1 MLQFPIGSANEN
13 NCDTQYLH
21 LCLLAGQFKIIPPD
35 NPVIGVIGKGVIL
48 PCQLE
53 AKTTPERLFVQWIFT
68 GKSQRIDVT
77 TYDGKNKQNPIS
89 EDKAYQGRT
98 NFFQTEFNKGNV
110 SLHLKNVML
119 SDEGKYTCSIFLE
132 NWYDE
137 VVVDLNVAGEWSVR
151 CLLLLPQSSFI
162 TSVRTV
168 GYEQVG
174 FISSTLSLAFL
185 QEEFEW

>member
-1 MLQFPIGSANEN
+1 M
-13 NCDTQYLH
+13 
-21 LCLLAGQFKIIPPD
+21 
-35 NPVIGVIGKGVIL
+35 
-48 PCQLE
+48 
-53 AKTTPERLFVQWIFT
+53 
-68 GKSQRIDVT
+68 T

-151 CLLLLPQSSFI
+151 CLLLLPRSSFI

-185 QEEFEW
+185 PAEFE